1 MRPCFGIASWHDR
14 WTEASTFFAT
24 GNAGADE
31 ENPFGGQILCAAVR
45 IGEQGIAAVD
55 DDVSFRQ
62 ERQQVIDHLIDGV
75 AGFHHQHDAAWTF
88 QQPDQLL
95 DGVSA
100 DDVGAFGF
108 VGEEVVDLGDG
119 AVEDG
124 HFEAVVIHVENEVLT
139 HYGKADQ
146 ADVTRG
152 VWHTCSN
159 WGTSP
164 CILRFSIRINQ

>member
-1 MRPCFGIASWHDR
+1 M
-14 WTEASTFFAT
+14 
-24 GNAGADE
+24 
-31 ENPFGGQILCAAVR
+31 L
-45 IGEQGIAAVD
+45 
-55 DDVSFRQ
+55 
-62 ERQQVIDHLIDGV
+62 DHLVDGV
-75 AGFHHQHDAAWTF
+75 AGLDHQHDAARLFSSPTNSC
-88 QQPDQLL
+88 

-100 DDVGAFGF
+100 DDVGALGF
-108 VGEEVVDLGDG
+108 VGEEVVHLGDG

-124 HFEAVVIHVENEVLT
+124 HLVAVVVHVEDEVLA
-139 HYGKADQ
+139 HHGQADQ